1 MRSPASPDPQHS
13 TVASETTDRRE
24 RPERTARWSR
34 LPIRLRLAML
44 YGGTLLIVGGL
55 LLSIVSMLG
64 AQTIR
69 QGGDPPFSLAPGST
83 VQLTGTPCSG
93 PDAAQSAAP
102 ADDVVDR
109 CVHEKRESTLAALRR
124 TSALTLLGLTVI
136 ASAFGYA
143 MAGRALAPVG
153 RITGAARRRA
163 HLHDPHTSSRPGQEA
178 EEHGS
183 QVVR

>member
-1 MRSPASPDPQHS
+1 MRSPVRLDPLHS
-13 TVASETTDRRE
+13 TVASETTERSE
-24 RPERTARWSR
+24 RPERSPRRSR

-55 LLSIVSMLG
+55 LLSIVYTLS

-93 PDAAQSAAP
+93 PDAAQYAAP
-102 ADDVVDR
+102 ADDVVDT
-109 CVHEKRESTLAALRR
+109 CVHQKRESTLDGLRR
-124 TSALTLLGLTVI
+124 TSALTLLGLAAI
-136 ASAFGYA
+136 ASAFGYV

-163 HLHDPHTSSRPGQEA
+163 HLHDPHASAPARETS
-178 EEHGS
+178 
-183 QVVR
+183 VR